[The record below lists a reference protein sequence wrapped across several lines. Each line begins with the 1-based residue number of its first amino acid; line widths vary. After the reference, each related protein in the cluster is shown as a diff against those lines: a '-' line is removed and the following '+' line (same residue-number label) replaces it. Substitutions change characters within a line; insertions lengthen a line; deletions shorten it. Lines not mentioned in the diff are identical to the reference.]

1 VASRLTVVTSD
12 PKTADQLSLEHV
24 ARAVRPWSTDRHSAL
39 LLFLPALTLGVFFFL
54 PLLGI
59 VIRSL
64 FHQGVSLDNYRRV
77 LTDSSSV
84 QSLIYTF
91 RTAFTVTV
99 AALILSYPVAYVV
112 SRVRGGWLSFALAV
126 ILIPF
131 WTSSVIRTY
140 AWIVFLERHGI
151 LNELLMAVGIT
162 SRPLR
167 LMSNG
172 IGTQI
177 AMIHIMLPFMLLP
190 LLSTMRSID
199 QNLIRAGSVLGANPF
214 RQFLHIFLPLSL
226 PGVTAGC
233 LLVFISSLGFYI
245 TPALIGAPNM
255 MIAVLIEQQASRLLD
270 WPLASALATVLLLLT
285 CALFIAYEAVMRKLQ
300 GGKAIGEA

>member
-1 VASRLTVVTSD
+1 VASRLIVVAGD
-12 PKTADQLSLEHV
+12 PKTADQHSSEHV
-24 ARAVRPWSTDRHSAL
+24 ARPTRPWSTDRHSAL
-39 LLFLPALTLGVFFFL
+39 LLSLPALALGVFFFL

-64 FHQGVSLDNYRRV
+64 FHQGVSLDNYRHV
-77 LTDSSSV
+77 LTDPSSV
-84 QSLIYTF
+84 QSLAYTF
-91 RTAFTVTV
+91 RTAFTVTL

-112 SRVRGGWLSFALAV
+112 SRARRGWLSVALAI

-151 LNELLMAVGIT
+151 INKLLMAAGIIH
-162 SRPLR
+162 RPLR

-172 IGTQI
+172 VGTQI

-190 LLSTMRSID
+190 LLSAMRSID
-199 QNLIRAGSVLGANPF
+199 LDLIRAGSVLGANPF
-214 RQFLHIFLPLSL
+214 RQFIHIFLPLSL

-255 MIAVLIEQQASRLLD
+255 MIAVLIEQQASQLLD
-270 WPLASALATVLLLLT
+270 WPLASALATILLVLT
-285 CALFIAYEAVMRKLQ
+285 CVLFVAYEAVVRKLQ